1 MNPKCEVYSYAASLA
16 STLSQ
21 GTHRQELYFAY
32 YSMPSL
38 IHSNFNKE
46 KTLRILL
53 PV

>member
-38 IHSNFNKE
+38 IHSDKE

-53 PV
+53 LV